1 MTTNGE
7 NPQELGPAVHFYNA
21 RLSARD
27 AWLAATIAVLFN
39 ALGMLLDFAIIR
51 KNPGI
56 PVRPLAIS
64 AIVAVI
70 LLLVL
75 LIRRKR
81 PSVKWAALIYLVNS
95 AAVTFALV
103 STNLQGA
110 IAERNWVPFE
120 ASKLG
125 CLIAALL
132 APEFWV
138 GLVSIF
144 GYSLSAVLQ
153 FEYFFPPEIQAR
165 VDTAEPWPIIAFALG
180 GVLALI
186 YRFRRVK
193 LEQELAQ
200 VQAQVF
206 AIRRL
211 ANAFLNIRDLMNS
224 PLQVIELSVDA
235 LRKSDES
242 QRPIL
247 DRIDRSVQN
256 LREINSVLVE
266 HEKEIEWQ
274 AKQ

>member
-1 MTTNGE
+1 MTTNDEIPPG
-7 NPQELGPAVHFYNA
+7 PRPAVRFYNV
-21 RLSARD
+21 RLSGRD

-39 ALGMLLDFAIIR
+39 GLGMLIEFAIVR

-56 PVRPLAIS
+56 PGRPLAIS

-75 LIRRKR
+75 LVRRKR
-81 PSVKWAALIYLVNS
+81 PSVKWAAVIYLVNS
-95 AAVTFALV
+95 AAVTFALI
-103 STNLQGA
+103 STNLQAA
-110 IAERNWVPFE
+110 IAEKHWVPFQ
-120 ASKLG
+120 ADKLG

-138 GLVSIF
+138 GLVSIL

-153 FEYFFPPEIQAR
+153 FEYFFPPEIQTR
-165 VDTAEPWPIIAFALG
+165 IDTAEPWPTIAFALG

-206 AIRRL
+206 AIRRM

-235 LRKSDES
+235 LRKSDEPDK
-242 QRPIL
+242 PIL

>member
-1 MTTNGE
+1 MTTNDE
-7 NPQELGPAVHFYNA
+7 DPVGPGAAVRFYNV
-21 RLSARD
+21 RLSERD
-27 AWLAATIAVLFN
+27 AWFAATIAVLFN
-39 ALGMLLDFAIIR
+39 GLGMLIEFAIIR
-51 KNPGI
+51 KTPGV
-56 PVRPLAIS
+56 PERPLVIS
-64 AIVAVI
+64 VIVAVI
-70 LLLVL
+70 LLVL
-75 LIRRKR
+75 LFLGRKR
-81 PSVKWAALIYLVNS
+81 PSVKWAAIIYLVNS
-95 AAVTFALV
+95 AAVTFVLV
-103 STNLQGA
+103 STNLQSA
-110 IAERNWVPFE
+110 IAEKHWVPFQ

-138 GLVSIF
+138 GLVSIL

-153 FEYFFPPEIQAR
+153 FEYFFPPEIQTR
-165 VDTAEPWPIIAFALG
+165 VDTAEPWPVIAFALG

-200 VQAQVF
+200 IQAQVF

-242 QRPIL
+242 QKPIL

>member
-7 NPQELGPAVHFYNA
+7 IPQGPEPAVHFYNA

-39 ALGMLLDFAIIR
+39 ALGMLVDFAIVR

-56 PVRPLAIS
+56 PARPLAIS

-70 LLLVL
+70 LVLVL
-75 LIRRKR
+75 LIRRKS

-110 IAERNWVPFE
+110 IAEKHWVPFQ
-120 ASKLG
+120 AAKLG
-125 CLIAALL
+125 CLIAAML

-138 GLVSIF
+138 GLVSILA
-144 GYSLSAVLQ
+144 YSLSAVLQ
-153 FEYFFPPEIQAR
+153 FEYFFPPEVKAR
-165 VDTAEPWPIIAFALG
+165 IDSAEPWPIIAFALA
-180 GVLALI
+180 GVLALS
-186 YRFRRVK
+186 YRFRRVQ

-235 LRKSDES
+235 LRKSHES
-242 QRPIL
+242 QKPIL

>member
-1 MTTNGE
+1 MTTNDE
-7 NPQELGPAVHFYNA
+7 NPVGPGTAVRFYNV
-21 RLSARD
+21 RLSERD

-39 ALGMLLDFAIIR
+39 ALGMLIEFAIIR
-51 KNPGI
+51 KTPSV
-56 PVRPLAIS
+56 PERPLAIS
-64 AIVAVI
+64 VIVAVI
-70 LLLVL
+70 LLVL
-75 LIRRKR
+75 LFLGRKR
-81 PSVKWAALIYLVNS
+81 PSVKWAAIIYLVNS
-95 AAVTFALV
+95 AAVTFVLV
-103 STNLQGA
+103 STNLQSA
-110 IAERNWVPFE
+110 IAENHWVPFQ

-138 GLVSIF
+138 GLVSIL

-153 FEYFFPPEIQAR
+153 FEYFFPPEIRTR
-165 VDTAEPWPIIAFALG
+165 VDSAEPWPIIAFALG

-242 QRPIL
+242 QKPIL

>member
-7 NPQELGPAVHFYNA
+7 NPQGPEPAVHFYNA

-39 ALGMLLDFAIIR
+39 ALGMLIEYAIVR
-51 KNPGI
+51 ENPGI
-56 PVRPLAIS
+56 PAKPLAIS
-64 AIVAVI
+64 TIVAVI
-70 LLLVL
+70 LLLL
-75 LIRRKR
+75 LFIRRQM
-81 PSVKWAALIYLVNS
+81 PSVKWAAIIYLVNS
-95 AAVTFALV
+95 AAVTFVLV

-110 IAERNWVPFE
+110 IAEKNWVPFQ
-120 ASKLG
+120 AGKLG

-138 GLVSIF
+138 GLVSIL
-144 GYSLSAVLQ
+144 GYSLSAVIQ
-153 FEYFFPPEIQAR
+153 FEYFFPPEIRAR
-165 VDTAEPWPIIAFALG
+165 VDNAEPWPIIAFALA

-186 YRFRRVK
+186 YRFRRVQ

-242 QRPIL
+242 QKPIL

>member
-7 NPQELGPAVHFYNA
+7 NPPGPAVHFYNA
-21 RLSARD
+21 RLSPRD

-39 ALGMLLDFAIIR
+39 ALGMFIELEIIR
-51 KNPGI
+51 KNPSVSLW
-56 PVRPLAIS
+56 PAEIS
-64 AIVAVI
+64 SFVAVI
-70 LLLVL
+70 LLLL
-75 LIRRKR
+75 LLMWRER
-81 PSVKWAALIYLVNS
+81 PSVKWAAIIYMLNS
-95 AAVTFALV
+95 AAVAFALFE
-103 STNLQGA
+103 TNLRFA
-110 IAERNWVPFE
+110 TSEKNWVPFQ
-120 ASKLG
+120 ANKLG

-138 GLVSIF
+138 GLVSIL
-144 GYSLSAVLQ
+144 GYSISAVLQ
-153 FEYFFPPEIQAR
+153 FESFFPPGIKAR
-165 VDTAEPWPIIAFALG
+165 IDSAEPWPIIAFALA

-206 AIRRL
+206 AIKRL

-242 QRPIL
+242 QKPIL

>member
-1 MTTNGE
+1 MSAPLTASADAPSATGYL
-7 NPQELGPAVHFYNA
+7 PPATSFW
-21 RLSARD
+21 RR
-27 AWLAATIAVLFN
+27 
-39 ALGMLLDFAIIR
+39 ALRHRSF
-51 KNPGI
+51 
-56 PVRPLAIS
+56 V
-64 AIVAVI
+64 
-70 LLLVL
+70 
-75 LIRRKR
+75 
-81 PSVKWAALIYLVNS
+81 
-95 AAVTFALV
+95 
-103 STNLQGA
+103 
-110 IAERNWVPFE
+110 
-120 ASKLG
+120 
-125 CLIAALL
+125 
-132 APEFWV
+132 
-138 GLVSIF
+138 
-144 GYSLSAVLQ
+144 
-153 FEYFFPPEIQAR
+153 
-165 VDTAEPWPIIAFALG
+165 LG

-186 YRFRRVK
+186 YRFRRVQ

-242 QRPIL
+242 QKPIL

>member
-1 MTTNGE
+1 MTTNDETPPGS
-7 NPQELGPAVHFYNA
+7 GRAVRFYNV
-21 RLSARD
+21 RLSERD
-27 AWLAATIAVLFN
+27 AWFAATIAVLFN
-39 ALGMLLDFAIIR
+39 GLGMLLEYAIVR

-56 PVRPLAIS
+56 PGRPLAIS

-75 LIRRKR
+75 LARRKR

-95 AAVTFALV
+95 AAVTFVLV
-103 STNLQGA
+103 STNLQAA
-110 IAERNWVPFE
+110 ITQKHWVPFQ
-120 ASKLG
+120 ANKLG
-125 CLIAALL
+125 CLIAAML

-144 GYSLSAVLQ
+144 GYALSAVLQ
-153 FEYFFPPEIQAR
+153 FDYFFPPEIQTR

-180 GVLALI
+180 GVLVLI

-200 VQAQVF
+200 FQAQVF

-242 QRPIL
+242 QKPVL